1 MRKEQ
6 QMTKWGQYTLTV
18 TDRIGNVVKEIKYE
32 GMSGTAMHDEAKYW
46 SNQYPAQDGF
56 TIDW

>member
-1 MRKEQ
+1 
-6 QMTKWGQYTLTV
+6 MTKWGQYTLTV